1 MPKSWLNAKKVIISD
16 IIYYNVCFIIFSTI
30 LINTNMRLIFQ
41 VEKKSFVTVLSTVGS
56 KTIQVLEIIREKK
69 KNIPNAVL

>member
-1 MPKSWLNAKKVIISD
+1 
-16 IIYYNVCFIIFSTI
+16 
-30 LINTNMRLIFQ
+30 MRLIFQ